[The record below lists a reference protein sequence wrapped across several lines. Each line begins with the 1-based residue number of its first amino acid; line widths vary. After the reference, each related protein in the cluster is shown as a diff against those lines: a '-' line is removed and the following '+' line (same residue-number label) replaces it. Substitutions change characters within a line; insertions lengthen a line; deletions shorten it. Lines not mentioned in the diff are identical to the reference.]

1 MRYCIKQPTEEVYA
15 AISALVAAADA
26 HIAGDHRL
34 ASSKLREA
42 NCPKAWTWLNESWTQ
57 VIRNVVVQRPVGDTK
72 IIPKD
77 QRDPD
82 RNIALGVKQA
92 VLARDGYKCR
102 YCGLPVVH
110 ADIRKI
116 VQRLYPDDVPWNPR
130 VPAQQHSG
138 FQITW
143 LQFDHVEPHSHGGRS
158 SVDNVVIACALCNF
172 GKDRFTLRQLD
183 IEDPRKREPIKSD
196 FDGLERLRRA
206 AVAVMKPSQAIKNIQ
221 QAAVI
226 ASPAA
231 ISADIDAFFF
241 PGAYISRGYVNVPP
255 INGKARWFKLG
266 DQVQGEETT
275 RSGVQGCLV
284 RCARK
289 LLDRRGIDP
298 DVYFDAN

>member
-1 MRYCIKQPTEEVYA
+1 MRYCIKQPTKEVYA

-34 ASSKLREA
+34 ASSRLSEA

-57 VIRNVVVQRPVGDTK
+57 VIRNVVVQKPVGDTQ

-82 RNIALGVKQA
+82 RNIAFGVKHA

-116 VQRLYPDDVPWNPR
+116 AQRLYPDDVPWNPR
-130 VPAQQHSG
+130 VAAQQHSG

-158 SVDNVVIACALCNF
+158 SVENVVITCALCNF

-206 AVAVMKPSQAIKNIQ
+206 AVAVIKPSQASKDTQ
-221 QAAVI
+221 HAAAI

-241 PGAYISRGYVNVPP
+241 PGAYISSGYVIVPP

-275 RSGVQGCLV
+275 RSGVHGCLV

-298 DVYFDAN
+298 DVYFDPT